1 MFDSVTLVLNNIFR
15 KKFRSMLTILGIAIG
30 VSAVVIIGSIGK
42 CGSVAISDQL
52 DSLGLGSLTISLNI
66 NTNTLFDLDDNV
78 LETIKKTNHVVDV
91 SPIVIKKV
99 AAFNYKKNTDAL
111 LWGINS
117 RSHNIVSLNPLFGR
131 FFNRL
136 DITNARNVCL
146 VDQNFARASYGKE
159 NVVGKFISITIDDV
173 TDDYEIIGI
182 IQTGS
187 GLLSNVMGD
196 YIPNFIYMP
205 YTTVQNCTGKINFDQ
220 IAVKIENP
228 EELSSVSEDILK
240 KLNGSVGTKDAYVSN
255 SLAKQREGLTSV
267 LNIITTVLSSIG
279 IVSLL
284 VASLSVMTVMLV
296 SVNERTREIGIK
308 KSIGASRTV
317 ILFEFLLEAVTLT
330 LIGSLLGSIFGI
342 LFSIL
347 GTRIV
352 GIEYHFDFFVV
363 ITSILTSIISG
374 ACFGIYPAIKA
385 ANMNP
390 VEALRSE

>member
-1 MFDSVTLVLNNIFR
+1 MFDSVTLVLKNIFR
-15 KKFRSMLTILGIAIG
+15 KKFRSALTILGIAIG
-30 VSAVVIIGSIGK
+30 VGAVVVIGSIGK
-42 CGSVAISDQL
+42 CGSTEISDQF
-52 DSLGLGSLTISLNI
+52 DSLGLGSLSISLNSG
-66 NTNTLFDLDDNV
+66 TNSTFNLDDSV

-99 AAFNYKKNTDAL
+99 EAFNYKKTVDAL

-117 RSHNIVSLNPLFGR
+117 RSYNIVSLNPLFGR

-136 DITNARNVCL
+136 DITNAKNVCL

-159 NVVGKFISITIDDV
+159 NIVGKFISITIDDV

-187 GLLSNVMGD
+187 GLLSDVIGD

-228 EELSSVSEDILK
+228 KELLSVSADILK
-240 KLNGSVGTKDAYVSN
+240 KLNGRSGTTDAYVSN

-308 KSIGASRTV
+308 KSIGASKTK

-330 LIGSLLGSIFGI
+330 FLGSLMGSLFGI
-342 LFSIL
+342 LLSVL

-352 GIEYHFDFFVV
+352 GIEYRFDFFVV
-363 ITSILTSIISG
+363 ITSILTSMISG
-374 ACFGIYPAIKA
+374 TFFGIYPAIKA